1 MPWSP
6 DPSENP
12 ILTVNINT
20 QFTQGFSYTDDGEVP
35 ETFSVT
41 SVTAAEEDEGITT
54 GTSVS
59 GAYTGELHGGLT
71 VFYLKKDGS
80 YETVDSFDDISNSFE
95 ICSYTAPSEQEH
107 TNTYTVTAT
116 GDQGTVV
123 SANFQIVSVFNWDTG
138 KTALL
143 NAIVDTRVGR
153 D

>member
-1 MPWSP
+1 MAWSP
-6 DPSENP
+6 DPSSNP

-20 QFTQGFSYTDDGEVP
+20 QFSQSFSYTDDGEIP
-35 ETFSVT
+35 ETFSIT
-41 SVTAAEEDEGITT
+41 SVVAAEPDSGVTT

-59 GAYTGELHGGLT
+59 GAYTGKLHGGLT
-71 VFYLKKDGS
+71 VLFMKEDETYI
-80 YETVDSFDDISNSFE
+80 TVDTFDDIEGAYE

-123 SANFQIVSVFNWDTG
+123 SASFDIVSVFNWDTG
-138 KTALL
+138 KTALI
-143 NAIVDTRVGR
+143 NAIAETRIGR